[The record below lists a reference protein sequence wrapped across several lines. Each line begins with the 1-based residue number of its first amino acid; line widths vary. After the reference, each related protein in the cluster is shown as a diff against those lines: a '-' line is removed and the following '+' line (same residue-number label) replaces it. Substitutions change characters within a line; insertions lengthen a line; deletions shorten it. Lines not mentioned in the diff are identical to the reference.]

1 MRHGW
6 MLCLAVAAAALVAPA
21 AASAASVAYIDNGN
35 VWVSSLDGTQKK
47 QLTGD
52 GFWREVAQSDG
63 GRIVGV
69 RRLDGQSARL
79 ATIALWEA
87 NGSKAFDGFLPAPGG
102 WQLYAYPLSVDVS
115 ADGKFLVYGYSNSS
129 YNPALFPN
137 PYTFERGHYL
147 ISLSGPTILDP
158 LKTTGKEW
166 PTFAGLRVVAHSGGQ
181 VAVQKAA
188 VAPAGSEFD
197 PWLDPI
203 PGYDLGRT
211 DVAANG
217 RIAALEMDKFDNSTQ
232 TAGFID
238 MTPVN
243 ALGDTNVPP
252 GSCVLP
258 TQGFAK
264 NVSLLQDA
272 TRVGWQDQGGVWVA
286 GAPNFLGNGPPSSVP
301 GNTTCVLTSPPVLI
315 SATGTYPSI
324 GGANVADMIPA
335 PGGSPTPPTSPATPT
350 TPTGPGGS
358 TPVTVPTVLSVK
370 LPVSTRIAALRRGLA
385 VRVSAPRAG
394 LVTVTATVPGKR
406 LGLRGAAARRPA
418 LIAKGTARVA
428 AARVIAVKLKLTALG
443 RAKSARLKGARA
455 TVRIKLGKKV
465 LTRMLRLR

>member
-1 MRHGW
+1 
-6 MLCLAVAAAALVAPA
+6 MLWLAVAAATLIAPA
-21 AASAASVAYIDNGN
+21 AASAASVAYIDGGN
-35 VWVSSLDGTQKK
+35 VWVSSLDGTQKHR
-47 QLTGD
+47 LTGD

-69 RRLDGQSARL
+69 RRLDGQSAKL

-129 YNPALFPN
+129 YNPLLFPN

-147 ISLSGPTILDP
+147 TSLSGPTILDP
-158 LKTTGKEW
+158 LKTTDKEW
-166 PTFAGLRVVAHSGGQ
+166 PTFAGLRVVANSGGQ

-197 PWLDPI
+197 PWLNPI

-217 RIAALEMDKFDNSTQ
+217 RIAALEMNKYDNSTQ

-252 GSCVLP
+252 GSCILP

-264 NVSLLQDA
+264 NVTLLQDA
-272 TRVGWQDQGGVWVA
+272 TRVAWEDQGGVWIA
-286 GAPNFLGNGPPSSVP
+286 GAPNFPGNGPPSSVP
-301 GNTTCVLTSPPVLI
+301 GNTTCVLTAPPVLI

-335 PGGSPTPPTSPATPT
+335 PAPAPV
-350 TPTGPGGS
+350 GPGA
-358 TPVTVPTVLSVK
+358 TPTVLSVK
-370 LPVSTRIAALRRGLA
+370 LPASTPIAALRKGLA
-385 VRVSAPRAG
+385 VRVGAPRAG

-443 RAKSARLKGARA
+443 RAKSARLKGAKA
-455 TVRIKLGKKV
+455 TVRIKLGTKV
-465 LTRMLRLR
+465 LTRTLRLR

>member
-1 MRHGW
+1 

-166 PTFAGLRVVAHSGGQ
+166 PTFAGLRVVAHSAGRWRCRRRRSRPP
-181 VAVQKAA
+181 AA
-188 VAPAGSEFD
+188 SSTRGSTRSRDTTSAAPTS
-197 PWLDPI
+197 P
-203 PGYDLGRT
+203 RT
-211 DVAANG
+211 AAS
-217 RIAALEMDKFDNSTQ
+217 RPSRWISST
-232 TAGFID
+232 TA
-238 MTPVN
+238 PR
-243 ALGDTNVPP
+243 PP
-252 GSCVLP
+252 GS
-258 TQGFAK
+258 
-264 NVSLLQDA
+264 
-272 TRVGWQDQGGVWVA
+272 
-286 GAPNFLGNGPPSSVP
+286 
-301 GNTTCVLTSPPVLI
+301 
-315 SATGTYPSI
+315 
-324 GGANVADMIPA
+324 
-335 PGGSPTPPTSPATPT
+335 
-350 TPTGPGGS
+350 S
-358 TPVTVPTVLSVK
+358 T
-370 LPVSTRIAALRRGLA
+370 
-385 VRVSAPRAG
+385 
-394 LVTVTATVPGKR
+394 
-406 LGLRGAAARRPA
+406 
-418 LIAKGTARVA
+418 
-428 AARVIAVKLKLTALG
+428 
-443 RAKSARLKGARA
+443 
-455 TVRIKLGKKV
+455 
-465 LTRMLRLR
+465 